1 MLLNHSVFQNKTML
15 LLKNEEFDYR
25 KQDTTYILT
34 WLLFLTLSGA
44 SSTDSDGESLT
55 FKSKPG
61 AMPQ

>member
-34 WLLFLTLSGA
+34 
-44 SSTDSDGESLT
+44 
-55 FKSKPG
+55 
-61 AMPQ
+61 